1 MTARLVITLL
11 LALGSA
17 AAQPTTVQISV
28 LSLFRPHQLTLRT
41 VDNGIIRFAVR
52 GASNH
57 SLEGRQTAALKAQ
70 GDNILA
76 TIDGRTVA
84 GEQLLIDHS
93 TEFELSVPGK
103 LSRRYSGSLKITAHN
118 GRLLPVVTMEIETA
132 VAAVLAAESDL
143 NGPLEALI
151 AQAIASRS
159 YLAAGRRHES
169 FDFCDTT
176 HCQYLTDSFNKEA
189 RRIASASNGI
199 LLWSHGRVF
208 RALFTRSCDGRT
220 RTPQQLGLPGGAP
233 YQAVTCPICARR
245 PHHWSRAHAL
255 ADVTALI
262 RNRTE
267 KARLNVGRQLGWD
280 AIPSNAYQAT
290 VDGDTVTF
298 HGTGEGHGIGLCQR
312 GSVGLAIQ
320 GATWRAILQ
329 RYFPGAVVSVAARP

>member
-1 MTARLVITLL
+1 MTTRLAIALL
-11 LALGSA
+11 IALGSA
-17 AAQPTTVQISV
+17 AAQPSTVQISV
-28 LSLFRPHQLTLRT
+28 LGLFRPHQLTLRA
-41 VDNGIIRFAVR
+41 VDNGIVRFAVR

-57 SLEGRQTAALKAQ
+57 SLEGQQTAVLEAQ
-70 GDNILA
+70 GDSILA

-93 TEFELSVPGK
+93 TEYELSVPRQ
-103 LSRRYSGSLKITAHN
+103 LSRRYSGSLMITAHN
-118 GRLLPVVTMEIETA
+118 GRLLPVVTTEIETA

-143 NGPLEALI
+143 NGPHEALI

-159 YLAAGRRHES
+159 YLAAGRRHEA

-189 RRIASASNGI
+189 RRFAAASNGI
-199 LLWSHGRVF
+199 LLWSDGRVF

-233 YQAVTCPICARR
+233 YQAATCPACARQ
-245 PHHWSRAHAL
+245 PHRWSRTHAF
-255 ADVTALI
+255 ADVAMLI

-267 KARLNVGRQLGWD
+267 KARLNVVRQLGWD

-298 HGTGEGHGIGLCQR
+298 HGAGEGHGIGLCQR
-312 GSVGLAIQ
+312 GSVGLASQ

-329 RYFPGAVVSVAARP
+329 RYYPGATVQISGSP